1 MSGDSLAGLTEAL
14 RVFAAKRDWDQ
25 FHTPKN
31 LAMAIMVEAAEV
43 AEHFQWSAP
52 DAPIP
57 PEKREAIA
65 MEIADVLMYLIRL
78 ADRLGIDPIE
88 AARAKMRIN
97 AERYPVDRA
106 RGNALKYTAL

>member
-14 RVFAAKRDWDQ
+14 RLFAAERDWEQ

-31 LAMAIMVEAAEV
+31 LAMAMMVEAAEV

-65 MEIADVLMYLIRL
+65 MEIADVLLYLIRL
-78 ADRLGIDPIE
+78 ADRLGIDPVD
-88 AARAKMRIN
+88 AASSKMRIN
-97 AERYPVDRA
+97 AARYPVDSA
-106 RGNALKYTAL
+106 RGNARKYTEL